1 MMFKILTEGCKPTRG
16 TKHSACVDLYS
27 SKNIVIGAGET
38 KVIGLGVCLDLDNSN
53 VYMTSQ
59 YRWAEKKT
67 TDINLLDSIK
77 KQEIEDFMNSHY
89 LQVAL
94 RSSLGKAGLIMPN
107 GVGIIDMDY
116 RDEIKVIIHNPITHI
131 FNIEKEDMSL
141 FTYGHSNKKGCMS
154 ENIAIKKGQRIA
166 QITLLE
172 HKSEFFGIE
181 SDVVRNGGLGSTD
194 TVS

>member
-1 MMFKILTEGCKPTRG
+1 MFKVLTEGCKPTRG

-38 KVIGLGVCLDLDNSN
+38 KIIGLGVAIDELEL
-53 VYMTSQ
+53 
-59 YRWAEKKT
+59 R
-67 TDINLLDSIK
+67 
-77 KQEIEDFMNSHY
+77 EIELDYKNNRFLSSHY

-116 RDEIKVIIHNPITHI
+116 RDEIKVIIHNPITHV

-172 HKSEFFGIE
+172 HKSYLFGIE
-181 SDVVRNGGLGSTD
+181 SDVVRDGGLGSTD

>member
-1 MMFKILTEGCKPTRG
+1 MFKVLTEGCTPTRG
-16 TKHSACVDLYS
+16 TKYSACVDLYVS
-27 SKNIVIGAGET
+27 EDVVIGAGET
-38 KVIGLGVCLDLDNSN
+38 KAIGLGVCLDLDNSN

-59 YRWAEKKT
+59 YRWAEKKA

-94 RSSLGKAGLIMPN
+94 RSSLGKEGLIMPN

-116 RDEIKVIIHNPITHI
+116 RDEIKVIIHNPYKLDPTAYWEMDRDKADEV
-131 FNIEKEDMSL
+131 FRVKNT
-141 FTYGHSNKKGCMS
+141 FTINKGH
-154 ENIAIKKGQRIA
+154 RIA

-172 HKSEFFGIE
+172 HKSYLFGIE
-181 SDVVRNGGLGSTD
+181 SDVIREGGLGSTN
-194 TVS
+194 TAS